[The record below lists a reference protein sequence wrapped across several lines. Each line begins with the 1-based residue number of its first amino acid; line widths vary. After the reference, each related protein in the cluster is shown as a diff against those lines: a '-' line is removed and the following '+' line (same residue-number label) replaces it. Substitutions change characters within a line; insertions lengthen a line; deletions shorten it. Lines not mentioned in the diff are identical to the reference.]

1 MSKIFDTVKARVGV
15 FDGVQVVKIDPLDW
29 EDEAYALA
37 RHLGANH
44 NEWMVLKIIV
54 GPQLVPAIAIKWV
67 HIL

>member
-15 FDGVQVVKIDPLDW
+15 FDGVQVVKIDCLEW

-37 RHLGANH
+37 RHLGANP
-44 NEWMVLKIIV
+44 NDWLVLKTIV
-54 GPQLVPAIAIKWV
+54 GPQLVPVDAIKWI